1 MLVGNEYLPCIRK
14 VTPQSMPVAKLN
26 LLDLSSIDPND
37 PGNWVMWAHVLSTKR
52 HELL

>member
-1 MLVGNEYLPCIRK
+1 MLVGNEYLPCFRQ
-14 VTPQSMPVAKLN
+14 VTPQSMSVAKLN
-26 LLDLSSIDPND
+26 LLDLSSIDLND